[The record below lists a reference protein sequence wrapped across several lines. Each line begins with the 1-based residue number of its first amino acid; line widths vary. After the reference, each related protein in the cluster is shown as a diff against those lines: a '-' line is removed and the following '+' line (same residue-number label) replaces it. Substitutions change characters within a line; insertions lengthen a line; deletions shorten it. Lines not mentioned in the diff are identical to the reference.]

1 MYYLML
7 EGIFDS
13 LVILVVLH
21 EYPET
26 NIVFQLN
33 IKRNPAKNVNSWIRR
48 EIIDDRA
55 VTFFDVIFFSFF
67 AKTNITD
74 R

>member
-33 IKRNPAKNVNSWIRR
+33 IKRNPAKNVNS
-48 EIIDDRA
+48 
-55 VTFFDVIFFSFF
+55 
-67 AKTNITD
+67 
-74 R
+74 